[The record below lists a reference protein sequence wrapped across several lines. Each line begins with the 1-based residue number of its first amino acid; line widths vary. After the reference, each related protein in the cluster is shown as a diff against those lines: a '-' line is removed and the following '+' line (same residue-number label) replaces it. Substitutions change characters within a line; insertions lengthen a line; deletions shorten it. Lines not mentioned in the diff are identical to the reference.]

1 MNTRKRQ
8 KNRRADTV
16 RRKRNLTPTKNKT
29 DELSSLFSGLLK

>member
-16 RRKRNLTPTKNKT
+16 KRKRNIKLKKNNT
-29 DELSSLFSGLLK
+29 DELSVLFRGLFK